1 MRAIENEPE
10 KARDILA
17 KARLYL
23 KKKGENS
30 LIRAIGENVR
40 RELDNKERKNTVTVK
55 IANKKDGRMAL
66 KLLSAHG
73 KILPKN
79 YRTEIMLDESL
90 IGGSIIQTREHRID
104 LSYKGELVGLYRKLR
119 EAQI

>member
-1 MRAIENEPE
+1 
-10 KARDILA
+10 
-17 KARLYL
+17 
-23 KKKGENS
+23 
-30 LIRAIGENVR
+30 
-40 RELDNKERKNTVTVK
+40 
-55 IANKKDGRMAL
+55 MAL